1 MAVLNGRARMK
12 NPNAGLNVIVSMLS
26 QSLRS
31 HVNDDTGLAGKYD
44 FDLFW
49 SDRTTDAG
57 ESGPDLVTA
66 IQEQLGLKLE
76 RKKGSVEVIV
86 VDHAEKTPTVN

>member
-1 MAVLNGRARMK
+1 
-12 NPNAGLNVIVSMLS
+12 MLS
-26 QSLRS
+26 QHLHSP
-31 HVNDDTGLAGKYD
+31 VNDDTGLAGKYD

-57 ESGPDLVTA
+57 ESGPDLITA

-76 RKKGSVEVIV
+76 RKKGPVELIV
-86 VDHAEKTPTVN
+86 VDHAEKTPTAN